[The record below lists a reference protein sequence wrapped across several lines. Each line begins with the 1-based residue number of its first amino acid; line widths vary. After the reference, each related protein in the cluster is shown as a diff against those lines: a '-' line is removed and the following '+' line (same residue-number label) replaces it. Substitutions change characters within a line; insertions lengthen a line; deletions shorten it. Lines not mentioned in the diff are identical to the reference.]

1 MEVDIFNYIEKDK
14 YEEIC
19 NKLKSNEIRRIYDDN
34 HIDIEIKKVGKRVFT
49 FINAYGDKKIN
60 QALNNIC
67 SLV

>member
-1 MEVDIFNYIEKDK
+1 MEVNIFNYIEKDK
-14 YEEIC
+14 FEEMC

-49 FINAYGDKKIN
+49 FINTYGDKKIN

>member
-1 MEVDIFNYIEKDK
+1 MEINIFNYIEKDK
-14 YEEIC
+14 FEEMC

-49 FINAYGDKKIN
+49 FINTYSDKKIN